1 MTNFLCQR
9 TKTKNNKFILAIY
22 IISVLYIIFTPFV
35 KSFSYVD
42 ELSTLFLG
50 GYILFTT
57 PILRKKEFLLV
68 LGILFFYLIY
78 SFYLRI
84 NKYQAIIL
92 DLLLFL
98 KPIICFYT
106 MYYLHVSWTNKFKRV
121 LKRIFLFLGIY
132 CWCMLPFI
140 ENIYSNTAA
149 FYPACILSSISYLYF
164 SPQKKKNWYIALF
177 LLLPGLFT
185 FRSKFNTELICFIY
199 LGFFLKGKFTLSIKY
214 IIVIL
219 IIIIFSIYVNWTKF
233 SLYFLSGE
241 EDGIARTTFYYTAEK
256 ILADYF
262 PLGSG
267 FGTFG
272 SEAAA
277 RYYSP
282 LYYEYGVDSVY
293 GMSPLDYGESS
304 NFLVDTFYPILAEFG
319 IIGIFLY
326 VVFWIKRWKEAN
338 TLYNHNYRIFIF
350 VLFFMLIQNIADAT
364 FISPISVPIMMMLGF
379 TYSDSNRAEYE
390 QKESF
395 LSDFST
401 K

>member
-1 MTNFLCQR
+1 MPNTFLQKR
-9 TKTKNNKFILAIY
+9 IKTKDNKLILAIY
-22 IISVLYIIFTPFV
+22 VISVSYIVFTPFV

-50 GYILFTT
+50 GYILFTI
-57 PILRKKEFLLV
+57 PILRKKELLLV

-78 SFYLRI
+78 SFYLHI

-98 KPIICFYT
+98 KPFICFYS
-106 MYYLHVSWTNKFKRV
+106 MYYLHVSWTNKFKRI

-132 CWCMLPFI
+132 CWCILPFI

-214 IIVIL
+214 IIAIL
-219 IIIIFSIYVNWTKF
+219 ILIIFSIYINWTKF
-233 SLYFLSGE
+233 SLYFFAGE
-241 EDGIARTTFYYTAEK
+241 EDGIARTTFYYTAVK

-267 FGTFG
+267 FGSFG

-282 LYYEYGVDSVY
+282 LYYKYGVDSVY

-319 IIGIFLY
+319 VIGIILY
-326 VVFWIKRWKEAN
+326 IIFWMKRWNAAN
-338 TLYNHNYRIFIF
+338 ILFNHNYRIFLF
-350 VLFFMLIQNIADAT
+350 LFFFMVIENIANSA
-364 FISPISVPIMMMLGF
+364 FISPISVSIMMLLGLTF
-379 TYSDSNRAEYE
+379 SDSNNIKINQSY
-390 QKESF
+390 SI
-395 LSDFST
+395 T

>member
-1 MTNFLCQR
+1 MTVQSLSHR
-9 TKTKNNKFILAIY
+9 VKVKDDKFILAIY
-22 IISVLYIIFTPFV
+22 VISTTYLIFTPFT

-42 ELSTLFLG
+42 EISTLLLG
-50 GYILFTT
+50 GYALFKTS
-57 PILRKKEFLLV
+57 ISKQKEFLLS
-68 LGILFFYLIY
+68 LWILFFYFIY
-78 SFYLRI
+78 SLFLQI
-84 NKYQAIIL
+84 NKTQAIIL

-98 KPIICFYT
+98 KPIICFYVIYS
-106 MYYLHVSWTNKFKRV
+106 MNISWTSKVRRKLKKF
-121 LKRIFLFLGIY
+121 FLLLGIY
-132 CWCMLPFI
+132 CWCILPFI
-140 ENIYSNTAA
+140 EQLYSNTAA
-149 FYPACILSSISYLYF
+149 FYPSCILSSISYLYF
-164 SPQKKKNWYIALF
+164 SDQKRKDWYIALF
-177 LLLPGLFT
+177 LLIPGFFT

-241 EDGIARTTFYYTAEK
+241 EDGIARTTFYYTAVK

-395 LSDFST
+395 FI
-401 K
+401 

>member
-1 MTNFLCQR
+1 MPNTFLQKR
-9 TKTKNNKFILAIY
+9 IKTKDNKLILAIY
-22 IISVLYIIFTPFV
+22 VISVSYIVFTPFV

-50 GYILFTT
+50 GYILFTI

-68 LGILFFYLIY
+68 LSILFFYLIY
-78 SFYLRI
+78 SFYLHI

-92 DLLLFL
+92 DILLFL
-98 KPIICFYT
+98 KPFICFYS
-106 MYYLHVSWTNKFKRV
+106 MYYLHVSWTNKFKRI
-121 LKRIFLFLGIY
+121 LKRIFLFFGIY
-132 CWCMLPFI
+132 CWCILPFI

-214 IIVIL
+214 IIAIL
-219 IIIIFSIYVNWTKF
+219 ILIIFSIYINWTKF
-233 SLYFLSGE
+233 SLYFFAGE
-241 EDGIARTTFYYTAEK
+241 EDGIARTTFYYTAIK

-267 FGTFG
+267 LGSFG

-282 LYYEYGVDSVY
+282 LYYKYGVDSVY

-319 IIGIFLY
+319 VIGIILY
-326 VVFWIKRWKEAN
+326 IIFWMKRWNAAN
-338 TLYNHNYRIFIF
+338 ILFNHNYRIFLF
-350 VLFFMLIQNIADAT
+350 LFFFMVIENIANSA
-364 FISPISVPIMMMLGF
+364 FISPISVSIMMLLGLTF
-379 TYSDSNRAEYE
+379 SDSNNIKINQSY
-390 QKESF
+390 SI
-395 LSDFST
+395 T

>member
-1 MTNFLCQR
+1 MPNTFLQKR
-9 TKTKNNKFILAIY
+9 IKTKDNKLILAIY
-22 IISVLYIIFTPFV
+22 VISVSYIVFTPFV

-50 GYILFTT
+50 GYILFTI

-78 SFYLRI
+78 SLYLHI

-98 KPIICFYT
+98 KPFICFYS
-106 MYYLHVSWTNKFKRV
+106 MYYLHVSWTNKFKRI

-132 CWCMLPFI
+132 CWCILPFI

-214 IIVIL
+214 IIAIL
-219 IIIIFSIYVNWTKF
+219 ILIIFSIYINWTKF
-233 SLYFLSGE
+233 SLYFFAGE
-241 EDGIARTTFYYTAEK
+241 EDGIARTTFYYTAIK

-267 FGTFG
+267 LGSFG

-282 LYYEYGVDSVY
+282 LYYKYGVDSVY

-319 IIGIFLY
+319 VIGIILY
-326 VVFWIKRWKEAN
+326 IIFWMKRWNAAN
-338 TLYNHNYRIFIF
+338 ILFNHNYRIFLF
-350 VLFFMLIQNIADAT
+350 LFFFMIIENIANSA
-364 FISPISVPIMMMLGF
+364 FISPISVSIMMLLGLTF
-379 TYSDSNRAEYE
+379 SDSNNIKINQSY
-390 QKESF
+390 SI
-395 LSDFST
+395 T

>member
-1 MTNFLCQR
+1 MPNTFLQKR
-9 TKTKNNKFILAIY
+9 IKTKDNKLILAIY
-22 IISVLYIIFTPFV
+22 VISVSYIVFTPFV

-50 GYILFTT
+50 GYILFTI

-68 LGILFFYLIY
+68 LSILFFYLIY
-78 SFYLRI
+78 SFYLHI

-98 KPIICFYT
+98 KPFICFYS
-106 MYYLHVSWTNKFKRV
+106 MYYLHVSWTNKFKRI
-121 LKRIFLFLGIY
+121 LKRIFLFFGIY
-132 CWCMLPFI
+132 CWCILPFI

-233 SLYFLSGE
+233 SLYFFAGE
-241 EDGIARTTFYYTAEK
+241 EDGIARTTFYYTAIK

-267 FGTFG
+267 LGSFG

-282 LYYEYGVDSVY
+282 LYYKYGVDSVY

-319 IIGIFLY
+319 VIGIILY
-326 VVFWIKRWKEAN
+326 IIFWMKRWNAAN
-338 TLYNHNYRIFIF
+338 ILFNHNYRIFLF
-350 VLFFMLIQNIADAT
+350 LFFFMIIENIANSA
-364 FISPISVPIMMMLGF
+364 FISPISVSIMMLLGLTF
-379 TYSDSNRAEYE
+379 SDSNNIKINQSY
-390 QKESF
+390 SI
-395 LSDFST
+395 T

>member
-1 MTNFLCQR
+1 MPNTFLQKR
-9 TKTKNNKFILAIY
+9 IKTKDNKLILAIY
-22 IISVLYIIFTPFV
+22 VISVSYIVFTPFV

-50 GYILFTT
+50 GYILFTI

-78 SFYLRI
+78 SFYLHI

-98 KPIICFYT
+98 KPFICFYS
-106 MYYLHVSWTNKFKRV
+106 MYYLHVSWTNKFKRI

-132 CWCMLPFI
+132 CWCILPFI
-140 ENIYSNTAA
+140 GNIYSNTAA

-164 SPQKKKNWYIALF
+164 SPQKKKNWYVALF

-214 IIVIL
+214 IIAIL
-219 IIIIFSIYVNWTKF
+219 ILIIFSIYINWTKF
-233 SLYFLSGE
+233 SLYFFAGE
-241 EDGIARTTFYYTAEK
+241 EDGIARTTFYYTAVK

-267 FGTFG
+267 FGSFG

-282 LYYEYGVDSVY
+282 LYYKYGVDSVY

-319 IIGIFLY
+319 VIGIILY
-326 VVFWIKRWKEAN
+326 IIFWMKRWNAAN
-338 TLYNHNYRIFIF
+338 ILFNHNYRIFLF
-350 VLFFMLIQNIADAT
+350 LFFFMVIENIANSA
-364 FISPISVPIMMMLGF
+364 FISPISVSVMMLLGLTF
-379 TYSDSNRAEYE
+379 SDSNNIKINQSY
-390 QKESF
+390 SI
-395 LSDFST
+395 T

>member
-1 MTNFLCQR
+1 MPNTFLQKR
-9 TKTKNNKFILAIY
+9 IKTKDNKLILAIY
-22 IISVLYIIFTPFV
+22 VISVSYIVFTPFV

-50 GYILFTT
+50 GYILFTI

-78 SFYLRI
+78 SFYLHI

-98 KPIICFYT
+98 KPFICFYS
-106 MYYLHVSWTNKFKRV
+106 MYYLHVSWTNKFKRI

-132 CWCMLPFI
+132 CWCILPFI

-164 SPQKKKNWYIALF
+164 SPQKKKNWYVALF

-214 IIVIL
+214 IIAIL
-219 IIIIFSIYVNWTKF
+219 ILIIFSIYINWTKF
-233 SLYFLSGE
+233 SLYFFAGE
-241 EDGIARTTFYYTAEK
+241 EDGIARATFYYTAVK

-267 FGTFG
+267 FGSFG

-282 LYYEYGVDSVY
+282 LYYKYGVDSVY

-319 IIGIFLY
+319 VIGIILY
-326 VVFWIKRWKEAN
+326 IIFWMKRWNAAN
-338 TLYNHNYRIFIF
+338 ILFNHNYRIFLF
-350 VLFFMLIQNIADAT
+350 LFFFMVIENIANSA
-364 FISPISVPIMMMLGF
+364 FISPISVSVMMLLGLTF
-379 TYSDSNRAEYE
+379 SDSNNIKINQSY
-390 QKESF
+390 SI
-395 LSDFST
+395 T

>member
-1 MTNFLCQR
+1 MPNTFLQKR
-9 TKTKNNKFILAIY
+9 IKTKDNKLILAIY
-22 IISVLYIIFTPFV
+22 VISVSYIVFTPFV

-42 ELSTLFLG
+42 ELSTFFLG
-50 GYILFTT
+50 GYILFTI

-78 SFYLRI
+78 SFYLHI

-98 KPIICFYT
+98 KPFICFYS
-106 MYYLHVSWTNKFKRV
+106 MYYLHVSWTNKFKRI

-132 CWCMLPFI
+132 CWCILPFI

-214 IIVIL
+214 IIAIL
-219 IIIIFSIYVNWTKF
+219 ILIIFSIYINWTKF
-233 SLYFLSGE
+233 SLYFFAGE
-241 EDGIARTTFYYTAEK
+241 EDGIARTTFYYTAVK

-267 FGTFG
+267 FGSFG

-282 LYYEYGVDSVY
+282 LYYKYGVDSVY

-319 IIGIFLY
+319 VIGIILY
-326 VVFWIKRWKEAN
+326 IIFWMKRWNAAN
-338 TLYNHNYRIFIF
+338 ILFNHNYRIFLF
-350 VLFFMLIQNIADAT
+350 LFFFMVIENIANSA
-364 FISPISVPIMMMLGF
+364 FISPISVSIMMLLGLTF
-379 TYSDSNRAEYE
+379 SDSNNIKINQSY
-390 QKESF
+390 SI
-395 LSDFST
+395 T

>member
-1 MTNFLCQR
+1 MPNTFLQKR
-9 TKTKNNKFILAIY
+9 IKTKDNKLILAIY
-22 IISVLYIIFTPFV
+22 VISVSYIVFTPFV

-50 GYILFTT
+50 GYILFTI

-68 LGILFFYLIY
+68 LSILFFYLIY
-78 SFYLRI
+78 SFYLHI

-98 KPIICFYT
+98 KPFICFYS
-106 MYYLHVSWTNKFKRV
+106 MYYLHVSWTNKFKRI
-121 LKRIFLFLGIY
+121 LKRIFLFFGIY
-132 CWCMLPFI
+132 CWCILPFI

-214 IIVIL
+214 IIAIL
-219 IIIIFSIYVNWTKF
+219 ILIIFSIYINWTKF
-233 SLYFLSGE
+233 SLYFFAGE
-241 EDGIARTTFYYTAEK
+241 EDGIARTTFYYTAIK

-267 FGTFG
+267 LGSFG

-282 LYYEYGVDSVY
+282 LYYKYGVDSVY

-319 IIGIFLY
+319 VIGIILY
-326 VVFWIKRWKEAN
+326 VIFWMKRWNAAN
-338 TLYNHNYRIFIF
+338 ILFNHNYRIFLF
-350 VLFFMLIQNIADAT
+350 LFFFMIIENIANSA
-364 FISPISVPIMMMLGF
+364 FISPISVSIMMLLGLTF
-379 TYSDSNRAEYE
+379 SDSNNIKINQSY
-390 QKESF
+390 SI
-395 LSDFST
+395 T

>member
-1 MTNFLCQR
+1 MPNTFLQKR
-9 TKTKNNKFILAIY
+9 IKTKDNKLILAIY
-22 IISVLYIIFTPFV
+22 VISVSYIVFTPFV

-50 GYILFTT
+50 GYILFTI

-68 LGILFFYLIY
+68 LSILFFYLIY
-78 SFYLRI
+78 SFYLHI

-98 KPIICFYT
+98 KPFICFYS
-106 MYYLHVSWTNKFKRV
+106 MYYLHVSWTNKFKRI
-121 LKRIFLFLGIY
+121 LKRIFLFFGIY
-132 CWCMLPFI
+132 CWCILPFI

-214 IIVIL
+214 IIAIL
-219 IIIIFSIYVNWTKF
+219 ILIIFSIYINWTKF
-233 SLYFLSGE
+233 SLYFFAGE
-241 EDGIARTTFYYTAEK
+241 EDGIARTTFYYTAIK

-267 FGTFG
+267 LGSFG

-282 LYYEYGVDSVY
+282 LYYKYGVDSVY

-319 IIGIFLY
+319 VIGIILY
-326 VVFWIKRWKEAN
+326 IIFWMKRWNAAN
-338 TLYNHNYRIFIF
+338 ILFNHNSKY
-350 VLFFMLIQNIADAT
+350 M
-364 FISPISVPIMMMLGF
+364 
-379 TYSDSNRAEYE
+379 
-390 QKESF
+390 
-395 LSDFST
+395 T
-401 K
+401 KI

>member
-1 MTNFLCQR
+1 MPNTFLQKR
-9 TKTKNNKFILAIY
+9 IKTKDNKLILAIY
-22 IISVLYIIFTPFV
+22 VISVSYIVFTPFV

-50 GYILFTT
+50 GYILFTI

-68 LGILFFYLIY
+68 LSILFFYLIY
-78 SFYLRI
+78 SFYLHI

-98 KPIICFYT
+98 KPFICFYS
-106 MYYLHVSWTNKFKRV
+106 MYYLHVSWTNKFKRI
-121 LKRIFLFLGIY
+121 LKRIFLFFGIY
-132 CWCMLPFI
+132 CWCILPFI

-214 IIVIL
+214 IIAIL
-219 IIIIFSIYVNWTKF
+219 ILIIFSIYINWTKF
-233 SLYFLSGE
+233 SLYFSAGE
-241 EDGIARTTFYYTAEK
+241 EDGIARTTFYYTAIK

-267 FGTFG
+267 LGSFG

-282 LYYEYGVDSVY
+282 LYYKYGVDSVY
-293 GMSPLDYGESS
+293 GISPLDYGESS

-319 IIGIFLY
+319 VIGIILY
-326 VVFWIKRWKEAN
+326 VIFWMKRWNAAN
-338 TLYNHNYRIFIF
+338 ILFNHNYRIFLF
-350 VLFFMLIQNIADAT
+350 LFFFMIIENIANSA
-364 FISPISVPIMMMLGF
+364 FISPISVSIMMLLGLTF
-379 TYSDSNRAEYE
+379 SDSNNIKINQSY
-390 QKESF
+390 SI
-395 LSDFST
+395 T

>member
-1 MTNFLCQR
+1 MPNTFLQKR
-9 TKTKNNKFILAIY
+9 IKTKDNKLILAIY
-22 IISVLYIIFTPFV
+22 VISVSYIVFTPFV

-50 GYILFTT
+50 GYILFTI
-57 PILRKKEFLLV
+57 PILRKKELLLV

-78 SFYLRI
+78 SFYLHI

-98 KPIICFYT
+98 KPFICFYS
-106 MYYLHVSWTNKFKRV
+106 MYYLHVSWTNKFKRI

-132 CWCMLPFI
+132 CWCILPFI

-199 LGFFLKGKFTLSIKY
+199 LGFFLKGKFTLSVKY
-214 IIVIL
+214 IIAIL
-219 IIIIFSIYVNWTKF
+219 ILIIFSIYINWTKF
-233 SLYFLSGE
+233 SLYFFAGE
-241 EDGIARTTFYYTAEK
+241 EDGIARTTFYYTAVK

-267 FGTFG
+267 FGSFG

-282 LYYEYGVDSVY
+282 LYYKYGVDSVY

-319 IIGIFLY
+319 VIGIILY
-326 VVFWIKRWKEAN
+326 IIFWMKRWNAAN
-338 TLYNHNYRIFIF
+338 ILFNHNYRIFLF
-350 VLFFMLIQNIADAT
+350 LFFFMVIENIANSA
-364 FISPISVPIMMMLGF
+364 FISPISVSIMMLLGLTF
-379 TYSDSNRAEYE
+379 SDSNNIKINQSY
-390 QKESF
+390 SI
-395 LSDFST
+395 T

>member
-1 MTNFLCQR
+1 MPNTFLQKR
-9 TKTKNNKFILAIY
+9 IKTKDNKLILAIY
-22 IISVLYIIFTPFV
+22 VISVSYIVFTPFV

-50 GYILFTT
+50 GYILFTI

-78 SFYLRI
+78 SFYLHI

-98 KPIICFYT
+98 KPFICFYS
-106 MYYLHVSWTNKFKRV
+106 MYYLHVSWTNKFKRI

-132 CWCMLPFI
+132 CWCILPFI

-214 IIVIL
+214 IIAIL
-219 IIIIFSIYVNWTKF
+219 ILIIFSIYINWTKF
-233 SLYFLSGE
+233 SLYFFAGE
-241 EDGIARTTFYYTAEK
+241 EDGIARTTFYYTAVK

-267 FGTFG
+267 FGSFG

-282 LYYEYGVDSVY
+282 LYYKYGVDSVY

-319 IIGIFLY
+319 VIGIILY
-326 VVFWIKRWKEAN
+326 IIFWMKRWNATN
-338 TLYNHNYRIFIF
+338 ILFNHNYRIFLF
-350 VLFFMLIQNIADAT
+350 LFFFMVIENIANSA
-364 FISPISVPIMMMLGF
+364 FISPISVSIMMLLGLTF
-379 TYSDSNRAEYE
+379 SDSNNIKINQSY
-390 QKESF
+390 SI
-395 LSDFST
+395 T

>member
-1 MTNFLCQR
+1 MPNTFLQKR
-9 TKTKNNKFILAIY
+9 IKTKDNKLILAIY
-22 IISVLYIIFTPFV
+22 VISVSYIVFTPFV

-50 GYILFTT
+50 GYILFTI

-68 LGILFFYLIY
+68 LSILFFYLIY
-78 SFYLRI
+78 SFYLHI

-98 KPIICFYT
+98 KPFICFYS
-106 MYYLHVSWTNKFKRV
+106 MYYLHVSWTNKFKRI
-121 LKRIFLFLGIY
+121 LKRIFLFFGIY
-132 CWCMLPFI
+132 CWCILPFI
-140 ENIYSNTAA
+140 ENIYSNTAT

-214 IIVIL
+214 IIAIL
-219 IIIIFSIYVNWTKF
+219 ILIIFSIYINWTKF
-233 SLYFLSGE
+233 SLYFFAGE
-241 EDGIARTTFYYTAEK
+241 EDGIARTTFYYTAIK

-267 FGTFG
+267 LGSFG

-282 LYYEYGVDSVY
+282 LYYKYGVDSVY

-319 IIGIFLY
+319 VIGIILY
-326 VVFWIKRWKEAN
+326 IIFWMKRWNAAN
-338 TLYNHNYRIFIF
+338 ILFNHNYRIFLF
-350 VLFFMLIQNIADAT
+350 LFFFMIIENIANSA
-364 FISPISVPIMMMLGF
+364 FISPISVSIMMLLGLTF
-379 TYSDSNRAEYE
+379 SDSNNIKINQSY
-390 QKESF
+390 SI
-395 LSDFST
+395 T

>member
-1 MTNFLCQR
+1 MPNTFLQKR
-9 TKTKNNKFILAIY
+9 IKTKDNKLILAIY
-22 IISVLYIIFTPFV
+22 VISVSYIVFTPFV

-50 GYILFTT
+50 GYILFTI

-68 LGILFFYLIY
+68 LSILFFYLIY
-78 SFYLRI
+78 SFYLHI

-98 KPIICFYT
+98 KPFICFYS
-106 MYYLHVSWTNKFKRV
+106 MYYLHVSWTNKFKRI
-121 LKRIFLFLGIY
+121 LKRIFLFFGIY
-132 CWCMLPFI
+132 CWCILPFI

-214 IIVIL
+214 IIAIL
-219 IIIIFSIYVNWTKF
+219 ILIIFSIYINWTKF
-233 SLYFLSGE
+233 SLYFFAGE
-241 EDGIARTTFYYTAEK
+241 EDGIARTTFYYTAIK

-267 FGTFG
+267 LGSFG

-282 LYYEYGVDSVY
+282 LYYKYGVDSVY

-319 IIGIFLY
+319 VIGIILY
-326 VVFWIKRWKEAN
+326 IIFWMKRWNAAN
-338 TLYNHNYRIFIF
+338 ILFNHNYRIF
-350 VLFFMLIQNIADAT
+350 LFLFLLMIIENIAKSA
-364 FISPISVPIMMMLGF
+364 FIYPISVSIMMLLGL
-379 TYSDSNRAEYE
+379 TYSDSNNIKINQSY
-390 QKESF
+390 SI
-395 LSDFST
+395 T

>member
-1 MTNFLCQR
+1 MPNTFLQKR
-9 TKTKNNKFILAIY
+9 IKTKDNKLILAIY
-22 IISVLYIIFTPFV
+22 VISVSYIVFTPFV

-50 GYILFTT
+50 GYILFTI

-68 LGILFFYLIY
+68 LSILFFYLIY
-78 SFYLRI
+78 SFYLHI

-98 KPIICFYT
+98 KPFICFYS
-106 MYYLHVSWTNKFKRV
+106 MYYLHVSWTNKFKRI
-121 LKRIFLFLGIY
+121 LKRIFLFFGIY
-132 CWCMLPFI
+132 CWCILPFI

-214 IIVIL
+214 IIAIL
-219 IIIIFSIYVNWTKF
+219 ILIIFSIYINWTKF
-233 SLYFLSGE
+233 SLYFFAGE
-241 EDGIARTTFYYTAEK
+241 EDGIARTTFYYTAIK

-267 FGTFG
+267 LGSFG

-282 LYYEYGVDSVY
+282 LYYKYGVDSVY

-319 IIGIFLY
+319 VIGIILY
-326 VVFWIKRWKEAN
+326 IIFWMKRWNAAN
-338 TLYNHNYRIFIF
+338 ILFNHNYRIFLF
-350 VLFFMLIQNIADAT
+350 LFFFMIIENIANSA
-364 FISPISVPIMMMLGF
+364 FISPISVSIMMLLGLTF
-379 TYSDSNRAEYE
+379 SDSNNIKINQSY
-390 QKESF
+390 SI
-395 LSDFST
+395 T

>member
-1 MTNFLCQR
+1 MPNTFLQKR
-9 TKTKNNKFILAIY
+9 IKTKDNKLILAIY
-22 IISVLYIIFTPFV
+22 VISVSYIVFTPFV

-50 GYILFTT
+50 GYILFTI

-68 LGILFFYLIY
+68 LSILFFYLIY
-78 SFYLRI
+78 SFYLHI

-98 KPIICFYT
+98 KPFICFYS
-106 MYYLHVSWTNKFKRV
+106 MYYLHVSWTNKFKRI
-121 LKRIFLFLGIY
+121 LKRIFLFFGIY
-132 CWCMLPFI
+132 CWCILPFI

-214 IIVIL
+214 IIAIL
-219 IIIIFSIYVNWTKF
+219 ILIIFSIYINWTKF
-233 SLYFLSGE
+233 SLYFFAGE
-241 EDGIARTTFYYTAEK
+241 EDGIARTTFYYTAIK

-267 FGTFG
+267 LGSFG

-282 LYYEYGVDSVY
+282 LYYKYGVDSVY

-319 IIGIFLY
+319 VIGIILY
-326 VVFWIKRWKEAN
+326 IIFWMKRWNAAN
-338 TLYNHNYRIFIF
+338 ILFNHNYRIFLF
-350 VLFFMLIQNIADAT
+350 LFFFMVIENIANSA
-364 FISPISVPIMMMLGF
+364 FISPISVSIMMLLGLTF
-379 TYSDSNRAEYE
+379 SDSNNIKINQSY
-390 QKESF
+390 SI
-395 LSDFST
+395 T